1 MKRTKPTRYVWRAF
15 AGVAVIS
22 LLTTG
27 CGGGSNGAA
36 QQVQQ
41 GASTSAPAAADA
53 AREPQTS
60 SAPATESSDSVA
72 SKPAAAVGAKAGEP
86 AAAVASGSHK
96 QSGAKQ
102 SGGNKASGAATAKQ
116 AGGQQAGIAALF
128 KQQAIFGGTQACKPA
143 AGTPVPIGNVSTLSG
158 LLGEQFAPVVP
169 ALKMFIQSQNACGGI
184 AGHPIDF
191 HIADGQ
197 DDPATSV
204 TVAGRMIDQFHVV
217 AFMGNIMPFTI
228 DAFAKFASSKG
239 VPVIGGDLTTN
250 TWFTDPDVFPEG
262 APPQAEGAGW
272 ALKAQQL
279 GFHKVG
285 IVYCI
290 EVPQACTVIDKSFV
304 ESAQKLGLNVV
315 YNGQGSFTQPDF
327 TPQCLAAKQSGAEA
341 FVPVLDAPGAN
352 RFARDCK
359 KVGYAPQFM
368 IYALGV
374 GNEQQFFGVP
384 ELGNSYVPL
393 NSFPWMAG
401 TGAFPGN
408 PAMQYF
414 QKMVARYFPGFH
426 SGGAASLGWQSG
438 ALLVAAATA
447 SPSISPSKPVT
458 TANLLDGLWQFKGQD
473 WTNLGGL
480 APPLAFGKDK
490 TPTVPYCVFAA
501 TSNQDN
507 TGWAKVDTAIK
518 CADFRVPSDPQASA
532 KNPAVPK

>member
-1 MKRTKPTRYVWRAF
+1 MWRTF
-15 AGVAVIS
+15 AGVTVIA

-27 CGGGSNGAA
+27 CGGSKDAARVTQAASSKDAGAA
-36 QQVQQ
+36 PVQPQ
-41 GASTSAPAAADA
+41 TSAAPAAAGDPVALA
-53 AREPQTS
+53 A
-60 SAPATESSDSVA
+60 APA
-72 SKPAAAVGAKAGEP
+72 AKADAP
-86 AAAVASGSHK
+86 ADASAGAMQSGSTKRPGGKQAGTDKQSGIGK
-96 QSGAKQ
+96 QSGAGTTTQ
-102 SGGNKASGAATAKQ
+102 SS
-116 AGGQQAGIAALF
+116 GQQTGIAGLM

-143 AGTPVPIGNVSTLSG
+143 TGSAIPIGNVSTLSG
-158 LLGEQFAPVVP
+158 LLGEQFAPVQP

-204 TVAGRMIDQFHVV
+204 TVAGRMIEQYHVV

-228 DAFAKFASSKG
+228 DAFAKFANSKG

-250 TWFTDPDVFPEG
+250 VWFTDPYVFPEG

-272 ALKAQQL
+272 AQQAKAL
-279 GFHKVG
+279 GLHKVG

-290 EVPQACTVIDKSFV
+290 EVPQACTVIDKSFT
-304 ESAQKLGLNVV
+304 ESAQKLGLQVV

-359 KVGYAPQFM
+359 KVGYTPQFM

-374 GNEQQFFGVP
+374 GNEKQFFGVA
-384 ELGNSYVPL
+384 ELGNAYVPL

-401 TGAFPGN
+401 AGAFPGN
-408 PAMQYF
+408 PAMQYW
-414 QKMVARYFPGFH
+414 QKIVTRYNPGFA

-458 TANLLDGLWQFKGQD
+458 TANLLDGLWQFRGQD
-473 WTNLGGL
+473 WTTLGGL

-490 TPTVPYCVFAA
+490 TPTVPYCTFAA
-501 TSNQDN
+501 TSNANN
-507 TGWAKVDTAIK
+507 TAWAKVDTAIK
-518 CADFRVPSDPQASA
+518 CSDFRVPSDPQATA
-532 KNPAVPK
+532 KNPALPK